1 MVQKVGLCWK
11 PVDEAALPEERLE
24 REGELGVAGVSGAAL
39 PAREEEA
46 RVLTI
51 LNKKPSKRRD

>member
-11 PVDEAALPEERLE
+11 PEEEAEPDERLE

-39 PAREEEA
+39 PAREDEA

-51 LNKKPSKRRD
+51 LEKKPIKRRD